1 MTMRCNP
8 VFVMALVVLA
18 ATAARAEAAEPVAE
32 PVTGL
37 ADRERLVSRQMR
49 ELEAT
54 FLRLADLL
62 AASDPRRAATL
73 RSAFE
78 QARETELTTRL
89 DAVVELLE
97 QGQLLKASAGQE
109 TALDRLRRLLALLE
123 AGDSQRTVADSK
135 KQVKEFL
142 GRINQLI
149 ARQKGLEGT
158 TEAGGDADAIA
169 GEQEKVAADTRKLA
183 DDVEA
188 FRHEAAEAEG
198 LAEQKSGAGE
208 NAEAAGGESAEGD
221 PQKGQSG
228 EGPAADKPADGE
240 AGEPS
245 KAGKGEP
252 SDAESPPG
260 EPGGEPSSSGSKGD
274 ADEPGQPGQQAAGQG
289 SEQEPQGD
297 DEASRAARTSRR
309 LAEAESRMEQAQE
322 HLDQARRSE
331 ARDEQEK
338 ALAELEAARAE
349 LEEILR
355 QLREEEIERLLV
367 RLEAR
372 VRTMLRA
379 ERAVLRGLDQLA
391 DEKQALKPRERELE
405 AARLG
410 REQQAIT
417 ADATRALTLVRDD
430 GSAVAI
436 PEALEQIREDSLQ
449 AANRLK
455 QGNTQGLTKGIVEDL
470 VLSLEELLAALE
482 RAEREQQERQ
492 QQGQA
497 GGRPA
502 QPGEQPLVDKLA
514 ELKMIRT
521 LQLRVNRRTSR
532 FSQLLTDD
540 AEKAGEPELVE
551 ALGRLADRQERVERA
566 AHDIVTGRTE

>member
-1 MTMRCNP
+1 MMRFNP
-8 VFVMALVVLA
+8 VFVVALVVLA
-18 ATAARAEAAEPVAE
+18 ATAARAGAAEPAPE

-89 DAVVELLE
+89 DTVVELLE

-142 GRINQLI
+142 SRINQLI

-158 TEAGGDADAIA
+158 TEAGGDANAIA
-169 GEQEKVAADTRKLA
+169 GEQEKVATDTRKLA

-198 LAEQKSGAGE
+198 LAEQKSEAGE
-208 NAEAAGGESAEGD
+208 NAEAASGKSAEGD
-221 PQKGQSG
+221 PQKGQPG
-228 EGPAADKPADGE
+228 EGPATDKPADGE

-245 KAGKGEP
+245 ESGKGEP
-252 SDAESPPG
+252 SAAESQPG
-260 EPGGEPSSSGSKGD
+260 QPSNSGSKNEAG
-274 ADEPGQPGQQAAGQG
+274 EPGQPGQQSAGQG

-322 HLDQARRSE
+322 RLDQARRSE

-391 DEKQALKPRERELE
+391 NEKQALKRRERELE
-405 AARLG
+405 SARLG

-502 QPGEQPLVDKLA
+502 EPGEQPLVDKLA

-532 FSQLLTDD
+532 FSEFLTDD
-540 AEKAGEPELVE
+540 SEKAGEPELVE